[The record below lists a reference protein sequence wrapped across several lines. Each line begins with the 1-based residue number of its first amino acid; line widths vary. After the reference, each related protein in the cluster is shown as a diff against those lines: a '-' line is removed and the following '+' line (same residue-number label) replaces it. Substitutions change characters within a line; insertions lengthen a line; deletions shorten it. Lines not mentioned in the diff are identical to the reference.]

1 MSWVQRSFP
10 PRISLAALC
19 LLMLKK
25 ERKIISIWNNSSQPP
40 EVNSTVLRSALWLWT
55 VEVKKSRRHSIVR
68 ITRSWFRE
76 TTSWELETSNISVRS
91 SKSTLKLAQSNSSRT
106 TTLSL
111 VCQEICP
118 QSGSTGSVVKPWR
131 VSSMLTR
138 WELEVY
144 QIMSSL
150 STSLLRTQLV
160 KCSRRSRAAPRL
172 PTGWRTQGP
181 WRRL

>member
-1 MSWVQRSFP
+1 MSWARQSFP
-10 PRISLAALC
+10 RRTSLAAHC
-19 LLMLKK
+19 LPMLKK
-25 ERKIISIWNNSSQPP
+25 ERKIISTWNNSWQPP

-55 VEVKKSRRHSIVR
+55 AEAKRSQRHSTVR
-68 ITRSWFRE
+68 ITPSWFRE
-76 TTSWELETSNISVRS
+76 TISWELERSNISARS
-91 SKSTLKLAQSNSSRT
+91 SKSTLKLARSNSSRT

-111 VCQEICP
+111 VCQVICP
-118 QSGSTGSVVKPWR
+118 QSGSTGSVVKRWR
-131 VSSMLTR
+131 ARSMLIR

-144 QIMSSL
+144 QVMWSP

-172 PTGWRTQGP
+172 STGWRTQVP